1 MRLFKN
7 LNVRILKSIITWS
20 AMGKQTAQ
28 AEEVYTVK
36 GTPKGTPKEPAVGP
50 FEAERNLLKTLPSLW

>member
-36 GTPKGTPKEPAVGP
+36 GTPKEPAVD
-50 FEAERNLLKTLPSLW
+50 LLRLNAPTVTKSTF